1 MDIGE
6 TLSDLTHPAI
16 ILPLLAAGAV
26 AGVIALGKLFELL
39 ARNRHPASEAESKL
53 ALIVRLCS
61 APLSVLLPL
70 LILYAFVPW
79 DRVGDSTDGFRV
91 GLRIAIILSLVW
103 LANRVFLVVEQVV
116 VIQLGIHEADNLQ
129 ARKVQTQ
136 LRVLRRVAIVVLFVL
151 GIISMLL
158 TIDGFREFGAG
169 LLASAGVASL
179 VLGLAAQRTLSNLFA
194 GFQIGLTQ
202 PIRLDDVVVVEGEWG
217 RIEEITL
224 TYVVIAIW
232 DQRRLVLP
240 ISYFL
245 EKPFQNWTRNTA
257 ELLGTIY
264 VYADYTLDV
273 PALRAELERL
283 ASASAYYDG
292 RVCKVHVTGCSERA
306 MEVRALVSSRNSGDG
321 WELRCEVRE
330 GLIRYLQQSHPETLP
345 VVRARR
351 LDDLA
356 ALAAD

>member
-1 MDIGE
+1 MIEDF
-6 TLSDLTHPAI
+6 DLTHPAFV
-16 ILPLLAAGAV
+16 LPLVAAGAV
-26 AGVIALGKLFELL
+26 ASVLAVGKLFELL
-39 ARNRHPASEAESKL
+39 FRRRDSAGQSESRL
-53 ALIVRLCS
+53 ALVVRLCS
-61 APLSVLLPL
+61 APLSMLLPL
-70 LILYAFVPW
+70 LILYVFVPW
-79 DRVGDSTDGFRV
+79 DRIGDGEFDSRAAM
-91 GLRIAIILSLVW
+91 RIAIIISLVW
-103 LANRVFLVVEQVV
+103 LANRVFLVVEQIVV
-116 VIQLGIHEADNLQ
+116 TGLGIHETDNLR

-151 GIISMLL
+151 GVISMLL

-179 VLGLAAQRTLSNLFA
+179 VLGLAAQRTLANLFA

-217 RIEEITL
+217 KIEEITL

-257 ELLGTIY
+257 ELLGTVYI
-264 VYADYTLDV
+264 YADYTLDV
-273 PALRAELERL
+273 PALRNELERL
-283 ASASAYYDG
+283 ASNSAYYDG
-292 RVCKVHVTGCSERA
+292 RVCKVHVTGCSERT
-306 MEVRALVSSRNSGDG
+306 MEVRALVSTRNSGDG

-330 GLIRYLQQSHPETLP
+330 GLIRYLQQAHPETLP
-345 VVRARR
+345 VVRTQRI
-351 LDDLA
+351 DDFAPLA
-356 ALAAD
+356 AE